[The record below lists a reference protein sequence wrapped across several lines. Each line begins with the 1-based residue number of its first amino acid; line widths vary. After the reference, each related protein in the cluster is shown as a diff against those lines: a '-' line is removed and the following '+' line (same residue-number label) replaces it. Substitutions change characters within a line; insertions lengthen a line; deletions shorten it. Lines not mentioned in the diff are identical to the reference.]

1 MAAVAQAPRSRFREM
16 AHGNRSPTSSVTS
29 LFSGTTSLTRTELRR
44 DQREHDLDHIMAELL
59 QEHPHLASSVSM
71 ETSGIWFLGGRRV
84 HRIRTESPW
93 KRVLVDNVRRPLGDL
108 LEEVLKEHQLEMQ
121 MEAQAQRSR
130 RLLQS
135 HFQRKERNEN
145 LQLLRAGLQAF
156 EGAAS
161 RSRAAADMERSPTPS
176 HVQAGMWQ
184 AMWCRTYVLLAVVV
198 RAAQGTD
205 LGPNWAGV
213 NSFFAHALPSSGPY
227 SRTAY
232 LDKIRDAGL
241 RVLRIFISQTEAD
254 YKNSGS
260 QAVDDIETKKV
271 GTYDDRILSMVDDLM
286 LEAYERGIK
295 LDIALHDRYSLG
307 CWRTD
312 AYVTTYHLPSGCC
325 NCTVSKNQV
334 DRFYS
339 EPQIQVAFDKRLRHI
354 LQHRN
359 PHFNAPWGQ
368 LHEVVASFAPENE
381 AQGHDWLVDKGWW
394 CRRAQ
399 VMKNCPH
406 ERSTLLLL
414 LLLLIIIIMT
424 IIIIIVIITITSII
438 IIIIITIINNIIIT
452 IIVFTIVTIIT
463 FITIITI
470 ITIITTITTITTIT
484 IITIITIMI
493 IIISSFSSIIRF
505 TFIVVTII
513 IIIIIIIITIIIIIM
528 IIIIIIIIIII
539 VTIIIVMIM
548 IIIIINNIIII
559 IIISFSIITIITTI
573 TIIITIII
581 ISSIEHMHPDIPIS
595 TGGSIGLLDALY
607 QQLYMCPEIDVVD
620 IHTYTDDDLW
630 LRDVA
635 QVSVTWALTQN
646 KRVRLQEFGSQ
657 GNDESK
663 AKTIFSL
670 IYAASEIGI
679 PFMPWQLVHP
689 ESTTDYEFWTD
700 GELWRG
706 LSAQSQ
712 MAQDNVTVF
721 LWPELNLSNSS
732 MQLKA
737 DWRLCVVN
745 SECTS
750 GCCSNEFSGDRK
762 YKCTPGGSQC
772 TGHLL
777 ADWVWCTQSSE
788 CACGCCSSEY
798 SDDGRYKC
806 TPGGTPRF
814 CGEALAR
821 NGQPCFENG
830 NCRSGCCSSGAAS
843 AATCAAGSVG
853 ATALAFGILSLMPI
867 SCNWKIRQGK
877 SMPAAWRSA
886 SNEC

>member
-1 MAAVAQAPRSRFREM
+1 
-16 AHGNRSPTSSVTS
+16 
-29 LFSGTTSLTRTELRR
+29 
-44 DQREHDLDHIMAELL
+44 
-59 QEHPHLASSVSM
+59 
-71 ETSGIWFLGGRRV
+71 
-84 HRIRTESPW
+84 
-93 KRVLVDNVRRPLGDL
+93 RVLVDNVRRPLGDL

-156 EGAAS
+156 EARA
-161 RSRAAADMERSPTPS
+161 RSRALPPVPALQLTWPERSPTPS
-176 HVQAGMWQ
+176 HVQAMWQ
-184 AMWCRTYVLLAVVV
+184 AMWGRTYVLLAVVV

-312 AYVTTYHLPSGCC
+312 AYVTTYDLPSGCC

-399 VMKNCPH
+399 VMK
-406 ERSTLLLL
+406 
-414 LLLLIIIIMT
+414 
-424 IIIIIVIITITSII
+424 
-438 IIIIITIINNIIIT
+438 
-452 IIVFTIVTIIT
+452 
-463 FITIITI
+463 
-470 ITIITTITTITTIT
+470 
-484 IITIITIMI
+484 
-493 IIISSFSSIIRF
+493 
-505 TFIVVTII
+505 
-513 IIIIIIIITIIIIIM
+513 
-528 IIIIIIIIIII
+528 
-539 VTIIIVMIM
+539 
-548 IIIIINNIIII
+548 
-559 IIISFSIITIITTI
+559 
-573 TIIITIII
+573 
-581 ISSIEHMHPDIPIS
+581 EHMHPDIPIS

-663 AKTIFSL
+663 AKTIFPL

-750 GCCSNEFSGDRK
+750 GCCSNEFSSDRK

-788 CACGCCSSEY
+788 CACSCCSSEY
-798 SDDGRYKC
+798 SDDFRYKC
-806 TPGGTPRF
+806 TPGGTPRL

-830 NCRSGCCSSGAAS
+830 NCRSGCCSSGSCVAHAPPFQCDRLRARPNWRRRLRRHLRRRLRRGHRPRLRHPQPDAYQLQLEDPMLLLQLGRQPSFVDDSS
-843 AATCAAGSVG
+843 AWPG
-853 ATALAFGILSLMPI
+853 
-867 SCNWKIRQGK
+867 QGK